1 MPVSTLLQHAYH
13 GADSAALLPG
23 RMWNRL
29 WCLFR
34 KVDFSHCLHCCRR
47 LRHRHLRPLLSRRHL
62 YCRAETCLIAPLS
75 HSGWL
80 SLSSCRHHCRCCCH
94 HHDCHHGR
102 CHLVVVA
109 AVVIVAVVT
118 AAAIVVAIV
127 VIVVAVVAVVA
138 IITTANQSAFR
149 RTQKNSLSEDFLLA
163 KHKKDTNIP
172 TMIEP
177 FSSPVA
183 WF

>member
-1 MPVSTLLQHAYH
+1 
-13 GADSAALLPG
+13 
-23 RMWNRL
+23 
-29 WCLFR
+29 
-34 KVDFSHCLHCCRR
+34 
-47 LRHRHLRPLLSRRHL
+47 
-62 YCRAETCLIAPLS
+62 
-75 HSGWL
+75 
-80 SLSSCRHHCRCCCH
+80 
-94 HHDCHHGR
+94 
-102 CHLVVVA
+102 
-109 AVVIVAVVT
+109 VIVAVVT